1 MKQISKEDLQ
11 PATTPGDGWYI
22 IEAAGQHATRRG
34 DVEFT
39 QNLTPEV
46 LAGIV
51 EAGVPSE
58 GLPIDRDH
66 LSLDARNSTEALGWL
81 RELAMCDGNLAGR
94 IEWTPLG
101 LPLIQGRVYKHF
113 STVYPPPGEQL
124 AGGEY
129 RPERLIGLALT
140 NQPNNKE
147 GQPPITNSRE
157 RVGEVRGTRLR
168 SCGATP
174 RQANDPSSPIGY
186 AEAGD
191 LRMENSAP
199 AAQEW
204 EEDEA
209 GYLWPKGSFSPD
221 EESGGLTKP
230 TKKEAMEYSPELLA
244 ALGLAEGA
252 GDEEV
257 MGAVNALNKRV
268 ADAEAAGAAAA
279 ADAEADK
286 LVNQEEKETGAML
299 NEEERKEVKEQ
310 LITNRE
316 HGLKYMKLLCN
327 SRRPQQEAQVVT
339 NRRYADHSEVK
350 PLTNRAEN
358 SELRIANRAK
368 EICAEARKAG
378 KPIDYYTGLKRAR
391 SEAESAHKNN

>member
-11 PATTPGDGWYI
+11 PATTPGDGWFI

-34 DVEFT
+34 EVEFT
-39 QNLTPEV
+39 QNLSPEV

-113 STVYPPPGEQL
+113 STVYPPTGEQL

-129 RPERLIGLALT
+129 MPERLIGLALT

-157 RVGEVRGTRLR
+157 RVGEVRGT
-168 SCGATP
+168 
-174 RQANDPSSPIGY
+174 ND
-186 AEAGD
+186 EV
-191 LRMENSAP
+191 RMENSAP
-199 AAQEW
+199 ATQEW

-209 GYLWPKGSFSPD
+209 GYLWTKEEFSEGEVP
-221 EESGGLTKP
+221 EEAENKTTEKEP
-230 TKKEAMEYSPELLA
+230 TMYSPELLS
-244 ALGLAEGA
+244 ALGLPEGA
-252 GDEEV
+252 TEADVLAAVQKLKQSAEV
-257 MGAVNALNKRV
+257 ANAAVKK
-268 ADAEAAGAAAA
+268 AEAAE
-279 ADAEADK
+279 ADAVINAAERENGVE
-286 LVNQEEKETGAML
+286 LSEEEKEEA
-299 NEEERKEVKEQ
+299 KQ
-310 LITNRE
+310 HIITNRA
-316 HGLKYMKLLCN
+316 HGLKYVGLLC
-327 SRRPQQEAQVVT
+327 RDKRPAAAATEQPVANT
-339 NRRYADHSEVK
+339 RRYAGK
-350 PLTNRAEN
+350 MPLVNRSTPEDGEKA
-358 SELRIANRAK
+358 IANRAQQL
-368 EICAEARKAG
+368 CDEARAAG
-378 KPIDYYTGLKRAR
+378 KHLGYFTAVEMAR
-391 SEAESAHKNN
+391 TEAARNK

>member
-11 PATTPGDGWYI
+11 PATTPGDGWFI

-34 DVEFT
+34 ELEFT

-51 EAGVPSE
+51 EAGVPAE

-81 RELAMCDGNLAGR
+81 RELAMCGGNLAGR

-101 LPLIQGRVYKHF
+101 LPLIQGKVYKHF

-129 RPERLIGLALT
+129 TPERLIGLALT

-157 RVGEVRGTRLR
+157 RVGEVRGT
-168 SCGATP
+168 
-174 RQANDPSSPIGY
+174 ND
-186 AEAGD
+186 EV
-191 LRMENSAP
+191 RMENSAP

-209 GYLWPKGSFSPD
+209 GYLWPKEDFSEGEVPEGSKNKTT
-221 EESGGLTKP
+221 EKEP
-230 TKKEAMEYSPELLA
+230 TMYSPELLS
-244 ALGLAEGA
+244 ALGLPEGA
-252 GDEEV
+252 TEADVLAAVQKLKQSAEV
-257 MGAVNALNKRV
+257 ANAAVKK
-268 ADAEAAGAAAA
+268 AEAAEAEAVINAAEKENGVELSDEEKEEAKQHIITNRAHGLKYVGLLCRDKRPAAAA
-279 ADAEADK
+279 A
-286 LVNQEEKETGAML
+286 
-299 NEEERKEVKEQ
+299 EQ
-310 LITNRE
+310 PVANT
-316 HGLKYMKLLCN
+316 
-327 SRRPQQEAQVVT
+327 
-339 NRRYADHSEVK
+339 RRYAGK
-350 PLTNRAEN
+350 MPLVNRCTPGDGEKA
-358 SELRIANRAK
+358 IANRAQQL
-368 EICAEARKAG
+368 CDEARAAG
-378 KPIDYYTGLKRAR
+378 KHLGYFTAVEMAR
-391 SEAESAHKNN
+391 TEAAKNK

>member
-1 MKQISKEDLQ
+1 MKEIAKSEIEN
-11 PATTPGDGWYI
+11 PEFPGDGWFI

-34 DVEFT
+34 EVEFT

-51 EAGVPSE
+51 EAGVPAE

-66 LSLDARNSTEALGWL
+66 LSLDARNSTEALGWV
-81 RELAMCDGNLAGR
+81 RELAMCGGDLAGR

-157 RVGEVRGTRLR
+157 RVGEVR
-168 SCGATP
+168 
-174 RQANDPSSPIGY
+174 
-186 AEAGD
+186 
-191 LRMENSAP
+191 MENSAP

-209 GYLWPKGSFSPD
+209 GYLWTKEDFSEGEVP
-221 EESGGLTKP
+221 EEAENNTNEEP
-230 TKKEAMEYSPELLA
+230 TMYSPELLS
-244 ALGLAEGA
+244 ALGLPEGA
-252 GDEEV
+252 TEADVLAAVQKLKQSAEV
-257 MGAVNALNKRV
+257 ANAAVKK
-268 ADAEAAGAAAA
+268 AEAAE
-279 ADAEADK
+279 ADAVINAAERENGVELSA
-286 LVNQEEKETGAML
+286 EEKEEA
-299 NEEERKEVKEQ
+299 KQ
-310 LITNRE
+310 HIITNRA
-316 HGLKYMKLLCN
+316 HGLKYVGLLC
-327 SRRPQQEAQVVT
+327 RDKRPVT
-339 NRRYADHSEVK
+339 NREPEGRRYAGK
-350 PLTNRAEN
+350 APLVNRSTPEDGEKA
-358 SELRIANRAK
+358 IANRAQQL
-368 EICAEARKAG
+368 CDEARAAG
-378 KPIDYYTGLKRAR
+378 KHLGYFTAVEMAR
-391 SEAESAHKNN
+391 TEAARNK

>member
-11 PATTPGDGWYI
+11 PATTPGDGWFI

-34 DVEFT
+34 EVEFT
-39 QNLTPEV
+39 QNLSPEV

-66 LSLDARNSTEALGWL
+66 LSLDARNSTEALGWV
-81 RELAMCDGNLAGR
+81 RELAMCGGDLAGR

-209 GYLWPKGSFSPD
+209 GYLWTKEDFSEGEVP
-221 EESGGLTKP
+221 EEAENNTNEEP
-230 TKKEAMEYSPELLA
+230 TMYSPELLS
-244 ALGLAEGA
+244 ALGLPEGA
-252 GDEEV
+252 TEADVLAAVQKLKQSAEV
-257 MGAVNALNKRV
+257 ANAAVKK
-268 ADAEAAGAAAA
+268 AEAAE
-279 ADAEADK
+279 AEAVINAAEK
-286 LVNQEEKETGAML
+286 ENGVQLSAEEKEEA
-299 NEEERKEVKEQ
+299 KQ
-310 LITNRE
+310 HIITNRA
-316 HGLKYMKLLCN
+316 HGLKYVGLLC
-327 SRRPQQEAQVVT
+327 RDKRPVT
-339 NRRYADHSEVK
+339 NREPEGRRYAGK
-350 PLTNRAEN
+350 APLVNRSTPEDGEKA
-358 SELRIANRAK
+358 IANRAQQL
-368 EICAEARKAG
+368 CDEARAAG
-378 KPIDYYTGLKRAR
+378 KHLGYFTAVEMAR
-391 SEAESAHKNN
+391 TEAARNK

>member
-1 MKQISKEDLQ
+1 MKEISENELEGQ
-11 PATTPGDGWYI
+11 EMPGDGWFI

-34 DVEFT
+34 EVEFT

-46 LAGIV
+46 LAQV
-51 EAGVPSE
+51 AAAGVPAE

-101 LPLIQGRVYKHF
+101 LPLIQGRIYKHF

-129 RPERLIGLALT
+129 MPERLTGLALT

-147 GQPPITNSRE
+147 GQPPITNSAR
-157 RVGEVRGTRLR
+157 
-168 SCGATP
+168 
-174 RQANDPSSPIGY
+174 
-186 AEAGD
+186 
-191 LRMENSAP
+191 
-199 AAQEW
+199 EW

-286 LVNQEEKETGAML
+286 LVNQEEKETGAVL

-368 EICAEARKAG
+368 EICAEARKSG
-378 KPIDYYTGLKRAR
+378 KPIDYHTGLKRAR